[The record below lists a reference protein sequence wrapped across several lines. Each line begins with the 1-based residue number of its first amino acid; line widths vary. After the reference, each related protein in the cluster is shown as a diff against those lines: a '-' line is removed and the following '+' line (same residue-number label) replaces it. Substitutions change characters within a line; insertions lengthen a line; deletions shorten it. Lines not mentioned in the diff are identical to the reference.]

1 MEPETNTANTR
12 YMLWGAIALG
22 LIIVI
27 AVIMYLVTPDAPA
40 LAPTGAP
47 SLPVSGVTGTQ
58 NGQTTGGMAYMVP
71 ISSGA
76 SIAVKDFLSDPATV
90 NDPVNPGYYY
100 LGYHQSTGPED
111 ATAMADP
118 PYVIGYIAT
127 THYFNIGLY
136 QEPIG
141 HVRREAE
148 QYLLNALGISQEAA
162 CALKYMVS
170 VPEDVR
176 AIYASQNLGFSF
188 CSGAVKLP

>member
-1 MEPETNTANTR
+1 
-12 YMLWGAIALG
+12 MLWGTTAFG

-27 AVIMYLVTPDAPA
+27 AVIIYLVMPDAPA
-40 LAPTGAP
+40 PAPTGTP
-47 SLPVSGVTGTQ
+47 SLPISDATGAQ
-58 NGQTTGGMAYMVP
+58 NGQTTGGTTYMVP

-76 SIAVKDFLSDPATV
+76 SIATKDFLRDPATV
-90 NDPVNPGYYY
+90 SDPVNPGYYY
-100 LGYHQSTGPED
+100 LGYHQSTGPAD

-118 PYVIGYIAT
+118 PYVIAYIAT

-141 HVRREAE
+141 QVRKEAE
-148 QYLLNALGISQEAA
+148 QYLLKMLGISQEAA

-170 VPEDVR
+170 VPEDVN

-188 CSGAVKLP
+188 CPGATILPK